1 MPVATLEAFRDHGKL
16 RNTLQD
22 NVAEAVYLADRVI
35 VLSPHPGTVKA
46 EVKITLPRPRDAL
59 SVPFLEYQRVIVSH
73 LGGR

>member
-1 MPVATLEAFRDHGKL
+1 MERCNICGTCRHFDNSPAAFERAFTDI
-16 RNTLQD
+16 
-22 NVAEAVYLADRVI
+22 ADRVI